1 MFMGCRE
8 DLNYFCTTKVDGHSD
23 PEVKNRLQNVAES
36 GFRRITYTEAID
48 ILQKAIQEYKPSKK
62 GDKLFEFEVNICPS
76 SPASALDM
84 ESKQILLQ
92 TVKTYVLV

>member
-1 MFMGCRE
+1 MACRE

-62 GDKLFEFEVNICPS
+62 GDKLFEFEVGSHVLTICLC
-76 SPASALDM
+76 AGQGYKAAF
-84 ESKQILLQ
+84 
-92 TVKTYVLV
+92 